1 MVRNSPL
8 IGLVGVTRKYI
19 VLPEQDAEVVFTG
32 GIYNA
37 KVSNH
42 IIMEKYVLAVFQSEY
57 ILQVLGR
64 KLTVIY

>member
-42 IIMEKYVLAVFQSEY
+42 IIMEKYVLAVFQSE
-57 ILQVLGR
+57 
-64 KLTVIY
+64 